1 VVAEAIH
8 RTDALRF
15 IDRSLFLK
23 SAKSGRA
30 VASFML
36 TTAGL
41 SAFLNNTPVV
51 AMLIPRVQA
60 WSARVGLPASKT
72 LIPLSYAAIIG
83 GLVTLVGTSTN
94 IVVSGLVEDHGL
106 PPLQMFDFT
115 WV

>member
-1 VVAEAIH
+1 
-8 RTDALRF
+8 
-15 IDRSLFLK
+15 
-23 SAKSGRA
+23 GRA

-115 WV
+115 WVGVPVVIGVVIFFGLFGLRLLPDRGR